1 MAKQCVMDL
10 GQLSDQEH
18 ELWCSIV
25 HLDVFNNTITKIG
38 LDVFN
43 NNDTITKI
51 GQSQVKADLHQNIIV
66 QLGRVR
72 NM

>member
-1 MAKQCVMDL
+1 MNSGAVREQYRP
-10 GQLSDQEH
+10 
-18 ELWCSIV
+18 
-25 HLDVFNNTITKIG
+25 LDVFNN
-38 LDVFN
+38 
-43 NNDTITKI
+43 TITKI